1 MDGVRIFFNLTILRD
16 NGPIICP
23 WFTDERSI
31 LRSSHT
37 QFVQSIGMCGQHS
50 YHED

>member
-31 LRSSHT
+31 LRINLAHVPNLSK
-37 QFVQSIGMCGQHS
+37 V
-50 YHED
+50 